1 MKKLIAVIAVVII
14 AIGALTSLV
23 ACEQA
28 DYTIGICQLVQHPAL
43 DAATQGF
50 IDALQEEMDK
60 AGKTVKFDK
69 QNAQN
74 DDNICSTIINKFV
87 AQNVDLILANATS
100 PLSTAKNA
108 TKTIPILGTSITSY
122 EVALN
127 TTIPASGIVGGNV
140 SGTSDLAPLDTQA
153 QMILDLVGQIKEV
166 KKVGLLYCSAE
177 NNSKYQVKVVRA
189 YLEAK
194 GVTCTEYT
202 FTDTSDLQAVTTSA
216 AQNNDAIYV
225 PTDNTVAA
233 TTSTV
238 DAICSQ
244 YKTPVIAGEEGICKG
259 CGIAT
264 LSISYYNI
272 GVATG
277 KMAAK
282 ILLEGADIS
291 AMSIQYDE
299 APVFKYDEARC
310 AEYGI
315 TVPESYEKIS

>member
-1 MKKLIAVIAVVII
+1 
-14 AIGALTSLV
+14 
-23 ACEQA
+23 
-28 DYTIGICQLVQHPAL
+28 
-43 DAATQGF
+43 
-50 IDALQEEMDK
+50 MDK
-60 AGKTVKFDK
+60 AGKTVKFDR
-69 QNAQN
+69 QNSQN
-74 DDNICSTIINKFV
+74 DQNICSTIINKFV

-108 TKTIPILGTSITSY
+108 TNTIPILGTSITAY
-122 EVALN
+122 DVALN
-127 TTIPASGIVGGNV
+127 TDVPASGIVGGNV
-140 SGTSDLAPLDTQA
+140 SGTSDLAPLETQA
-153 QMILDLVGQIKEV
+153 QMILDLVGQVKEV

-177 NNSKYQVKVVRA
+177 DNSEYQVKVVKA
-189 YLEAK
+189 YLESK
-194 GVTCTEYT
+194 GVECTKYT

-233 TTSTV
+233 TTGAV

-244 YKTPVIAGEEGICKG
+244 YNTPVIAGEEGICKG

-272 GVATG
+272 GVITG

-291 AMSIQYDE
+291 TMPIQYDE
-299 APVFKYDEARC
+299 APVFKYDEERC
-310 AEYGI
+310 QKYGI
-315 TVPESYEKIS
+315 TPPENYVKIEK